1 MTMWRTKRFQ
11 VLAALFAFAVF
22 GGYLVADSV
31 ADAVVGC
38 AVESSDQSGGDEG
51 CAFCFTCSHGGAV
64 LPLDS
69 AAYAAAPCLD
79 YEDVAIGDERA
90 LDGPPTRIDH
100 PPQLS

>member
-1 MTMWRTKRFQ
+1 MDRWRKKRFQ
-11 VLAALFAFAVF
+11 ILAALFAFAVF

-31 ADAVVGC
+31 ADATVGC
-38 AVESSDQSGGDEG
+38 AAESPDQSGSDEG

-69 AAYAAAPCLD
+69 ASHPVAPSSD
-79 YEDVAIGDERA
+79 YEEVAIRDERV
-90 LDGPPTRIDH
+90 LDGPPTQIDH